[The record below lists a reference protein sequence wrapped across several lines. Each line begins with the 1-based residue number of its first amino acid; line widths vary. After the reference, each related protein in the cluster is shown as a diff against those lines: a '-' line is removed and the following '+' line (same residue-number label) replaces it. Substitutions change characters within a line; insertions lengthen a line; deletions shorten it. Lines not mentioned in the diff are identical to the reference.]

1 MMTKLLSKEMKLTAS
16 PLSYVFIAFAA
27 MTMIPGYPI
36 LCGAFFVCLGIFY
49 TYQQA
54 RECDD
59 ITYTVL
65 LPVRKRDVVTAKFLF
80 TVIIELISFAI
91 CVALTVIRMNAM
103 SDAVPYVKNPMMN
116 ANVAYLGFV
125 LLVFALYNIFFV
137 GGFFKNAYKI
147 GAPFIIF
154 CIVSFFAISIGEAL
168 HHIPGLE
175 YLNGTTGIDKVQI
188 VILALGVV
196 VFIAGTL
203 LSHKIS
209 THRFERI
216 DF

>member
-103 SDAVPYVKNPMMN
+103 
-116 ANVAYLGFV
+116 G
-125 LLVFALYNIFFV
+125 
-137 GGFFKNAYKI
+137 
-147 GAPFIIF
+147 
-154 CIVSFFAISIGEAL
+154 
-168 HHIPGLE
+168 
-175 YLNGTTGIDKVQI
+175 
-188 VILALGVV
+188 
-196 VFIAGTL
+196 
-203 LSHKIS
+203 
-209 THRFERI
+209 
-216 DF
+216 